1 MLRPYRIDAGVLRPQ
16 RMNGRVRRPYVHLV
30 FVFIAVACSPSTGD
44 GEAPPS
50 ASPTPAPPTVNVSPT
65 PQASVVFLSQPDDP
79 LEAPLREWAAGRGL
93 ALRTLPLE
101 ELEGSWLSDSGVQAA
116 IGYERDGFPPAQALE
131 SPWPVLVLE
140 ADGILAGGRVHTV
153 GTPGERRDQA
163 AFLVGA
169 LAGLATRSGWVGLID
184 STEGGHAEVDEAGY
198 RAGVRYGC
206 PRCII
211 LRWTPDEITPDA
223 LRANAIGVLFALPG
237 PGAEAGLER
246 AEGVDLWVAW
256 MESPPVSVPVE
267 RMVGGVRFDLYG
279 PLVRALEA
287 ALAGADGTVWP
298 YAAENDGLALVDP
311 NPEALT
317 PGRARLWE
325 EAWAGLRD
333 GTLAIDLE
341 P

>member
-1 MLRPYRIDAGVLRPQ
+1 MNVRVPRPHILLAL
-16 RMNGRVRRPYVHLV
+16 
-30 FVFIAVACSPSTGD
+30 IAVVGACTPSTGGGD
-44 GEAPPS
+44 VAPS
-50 ASPTPAPPTVNVSPT
+50 DSPTPAPPTVNASPT
-65 PQASVVFLSQPDDP
+65 PQASVVFFSQPDDP

-93 ALRTLPLE
+93 ALRTLPIG
-101 ELEGSWLSDSGVQAA
+101 ELEGAWLSDSGVQAA

-131 SPWPVLVLE
+131 SRWPVLVLE

-184 STEGGHAEVDEAGY
+184 STDGGHAEVDEAGY

-211 LRWTPDEITPDA
+211 LRWAPDEITPDA

-237 PGAEAGLER
+237 PGADAGLER

-256 MESPPVSVPVE
+256 MESPPTSVPVE
-267 RMVGGVRFDLYG
+267 RLAGGVRFDLFG
-279 PLVRALEA
+279 PLLRALEA
-287 ALAGADGTVWP
+287 ALAGAAGTGWP
-298 YAAENDGLALVDP
+298 YAAENDGFALVDP

-317 PGRARLWE
+317 PGRARLLE
-325 EAWAGLRD
+325 EAWAGLRE